1 MRLAITCLCAL
12 FVSILPFGTAPLYA
26 ESCGKTDIRRVISLG
41 GAITEIIYALGEDAK
56 LVGVDTTSSYP
67 AKTID
72 LPKLGY
78 YRAVSAEG
86 LLARSPDMIIADA
99 DAGPDKVLEQVERAG
114 VCIVRTSDG
123 GTLRSIV
130 ARVQEVAEALGVS
143 GDDLVGSL
151 RSSFEEI
158 RTKLQKIEKK
168 PRVVFLLSASN
179 GTPVVA
185 GLDTEADAIIK
196 LAGGVNASSAIK
208 GYKPLTPEA
217 AIAAAPDYI
226 LMMDHVVMQSGGAD
240 KIFAIPQIAMT
251 PAGKEKRLISMDG
264 LLLLGFGP
272 RTPQA
277 IEHLARKI
285 HPEMTSLSE

>member
-1 MRLAITCLCAL
+1 LI
-12 FVSILPFGTAPLYA
+12 SILSVSTAPLLA
-26 ESCGKTDIRRVISLG
+26 ESCDKMDAKRVISLG

-56 LVGVDTTSSYP
+56 LVGVDTTSSFP
-67 AKTID
+67 QATAA

-86 LLARSPDMIIADA
+86 LLSLSPDMIIADA
-99 DAGPDKVLEQVERAG
+99 DAGPDKVLEQVEQAG
-114 VCIVRTSDG
+114 VCVTRTSDG
-123 GTLRSIV
+123 GTLGSIV

-143 GDDLVGSL
+143 SDDLVDSL
-151 RSSFEEI
+151 KSSFEEI
-158 RTKLQKIEKK
+158 RTKLENIDEK
-168 PRVVFLLSASN
+168 PRVLFLLSAAN

-185 GLDTEADAIIK
+185 GLETEADAIIK

-251 PAGKEKRLISMDG
+251 PAGKEKRLVSMDG

-272 RTPQA
+272 RTPLA
-277 IEHLARKI
+277 IASLAREI
-285 HPEMTSLSE
+285 HPEMTIVSE